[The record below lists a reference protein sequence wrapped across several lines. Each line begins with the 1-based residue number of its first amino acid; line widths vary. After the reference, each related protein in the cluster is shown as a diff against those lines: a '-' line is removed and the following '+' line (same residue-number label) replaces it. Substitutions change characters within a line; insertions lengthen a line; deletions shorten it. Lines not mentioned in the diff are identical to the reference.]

1 MSYCRRAVLRKIMKV
16 AFIGHKRVPSN
27 EGGIERVVER
37 QATGLKSLGYEPVL
51 YNRSGSISS
60 LVAGRP
66 KRIKS
71 YKGMRIV
78 TVPAPGGAFGVP
90 LYSFLST
97 VHAAATGS
105 DVLFFH
111 ASGPCNMIR
120 LARLLGKPS
129 VGMLHGLDSRRAKWG
144 RFASWYLKKGEKA
157 AATKADRCL
166 VLSQSMKQMLEEEYG
181 GRSGFGTKRI
191 EVTSNQVDIPQRA
204 GHDLIKDRWDLDPDG
219 YIMTSAR
226 IVPEKEIHTL
236 IKAFRECRTDKKLV
250 IAGGA
255 SGRGEAYLA
264 ELKRLAGDDERILFA
279 GHVDTEAIT
288 ELYFNAYVFVLA
300 SSLEG
305 MSVAL
310 LEAMAAG
317 CCCLT
322 SDISENTDVT
332 GDAGISFRTGDV
344 EDLKEKLEML
354 LADDDTVKELGR
366 RARMRAEKASG
377 DPCIELLDEILREV
391 AGGEDVQGC

>member
-1 MSYCRRAVLRKIMKV
+1 MKI
-16 AFIGHKRVPSN
+16 AFIGHKTVPSN

-37 QATGLKSLGYEPVL
+37 QAIGLKGLGHEPVL
-51 YNRSGSISS
+51 YNRGGGVFKI
-60 LVAGRP
+60 AGGRH
-66 KRIKS
+66 KGNKS

-78 TVPAPGGAFGVP
+78 TVPAPGGALGVP

-97 VHAAATGS
+97 VHAAAAGS

-166 VLSQSMKQMLEEEYG
+166 VLSRSMKQMLEEEYG
-181 GRSGFGTKRI
+181 ESSGFGSERI
-191 EVTSNQVDIPQRA
+191 EVTRNNVDIPQA
-204 GHDLIKDRWDLDPDG
+204 KGNDLIKERWGLDPEG
-219 YIMTSAR
+219 YVMTSAR

-236 IKAFRECRTDKKLV
+236 IRAFRECGTDKKLV

-255 SGRGEAYLA
+255 SGRGKAYLA
-264 ELKRLAGDDERILFA
+264 ELGRLAGDDDRIIFA
-279 GHVDTEAIT
+279 GHVDTEALT
-288 ELYFNAYVFVLA
+288 ELYSNAYVFVLA

-310 LEAMAAG
+310 LEAMASG

-322 SDISENTDVT
+322 SDIPENTDVT
-332 GDAGISFRTGDV
+332 GDIGVSFRTGDA

-354 LADDDTVKELGR
+354 LSDGDRVRELGEK
-366 RARMRAEKASG
+366 ARMRAESSADDS
-377 DPCIELLDEILREV
+377 CIELLDEIFKEV
-391 AGGEDVQGC
+391 AGGKDSQG

>member
-1 MSYCRRAVLRKIMKV
+1 MTAD
-16 AFIGHKRVPSN
+16 
-27 EGGIERVVER
+27 
-37 QATGLKSLGYEPVL
+37 
-51 YNRSGSISS
+51 
-60 LVAGRP
+60 RP
-66 KRIKS
+66 KRIRS

-78 TVPAPGGAFGVP
+78 TVPAPCGAVGVP

-120 LARLLGKPS
+120 LARLLGKPA
-129 VGMLHGLDSRRAKWG
+129 VGMLHGLDSKRAKWG
-144 RFASWYLKKGEKA
+144 RFASWYLKKGEKSA
-157 AATKADRCL
+157 ALKADRCL
-166 VLSQSMKQMLEEEYG
+166 VLSQSMKRLLEEEYG
-181 GRSGFGTKRI
+181 GVSSFEDERI
-191 EVTSNQVDIPQRA
+191 EVTRNQVDIPPEA
-204 GHDLIKDRWDLDPDG
+204 GCDIIKDRWDLDPDG

-236 IKAFRECRTDKKLV
+236 IKAFRACSTDKKLV

-255 SGRGEAYLA
+255 FGRGEAYLS
-264 ELKRLAGDDERILFA
+264 ELKRLAGDDDRILFA
-279 GHVDTEAIT
+279 GHVDTEALMQ
-288 ELYFNAYVFVLA
+288 LYSNAYIFVLA

-310 LEAMAAG
+310 LEAMASG

-322 SDISENTDVT
+322 SDIPENTDVT
-332 GDAGISFRTGDV
+332 GDAGISFRTGDA

-354 LADDDTVKELGR
+354 FADEGAVKALGEK
-366 RARMRAEKASG
+366 ARLRAERSAD
-377 DPCIELLDEILREV
+377 DPCIELLDEIFREV
-391 AGGEDVQGC
+391 AGGK